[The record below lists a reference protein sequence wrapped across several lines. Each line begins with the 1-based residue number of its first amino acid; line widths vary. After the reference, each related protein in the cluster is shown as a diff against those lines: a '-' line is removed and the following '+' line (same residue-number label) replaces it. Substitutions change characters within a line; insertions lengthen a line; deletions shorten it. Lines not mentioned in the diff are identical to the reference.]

1 MEKDLGS
8 GLTKPATIVMLAEFE
23 NGRATITMR
32 AQQRRRSDEALAR
45 NVQATGEV
53 PSRAQRRKRP
63 GPPIPADLTPA
74 RNIRVY
80 QYRQREM
87 GASRAAMRAL
97 RTPSCGA
104 DGAVA
109 TKGACCEA
117 ARRGQQEGWPTSMGP
132 AVRHT

>member
-53 PSRAQRRKRP
+53 PSRAQRRNGR
-63 GPPIPADLTPA
+63 AHRSRLT
-74 RNIRVY
+74 
-80 QYRQREM
+80 
-87 GASRAAMRAL
+87 SR
-97 RTPSCGA
+97 
-104 DGAVA
+104 
-109 TKGACCEA
+109 
-117 ARRGQQEGWPTSMGP
+117 RRGTSAFTSTGSGKWVRP
-132 AVRHT
+132 APQ